1 MNAAPQNSFGS
12 STVAVFQGAKDYAD
26 PAAIRE
32 LVNSAIAAL
41 QLPNDFIRPGDRVV
55 LKPNWVKEHDLRHP
69 NDEKSWLQVITHP
82 AVILEVARWAAQR
95 LQGRGSVTICDA
107 PQSDSSFKKIRAYCN
122 LDKLVEQCISEF
134 PGVTFQLFDLRSE
147 EWDARDGV
155 TVATTRLPGD
165 PAGSVNIHLD
175 ENSEFIGYRGQGKLY
190 GAAYDVAITNKQ
202 HRDPN
207 HEYLLSRTPVAAD
220 VLINIPKLKTHKKVG
235 LTVALKNMVG
245 TTARTNWL
253 PRHTEGTPDQ
263 GGDQFADSTG
273 KRKMESVLMGK
284 ARRVLKGRHFLSR
297 MFVPLKKLGRVYFG
311 DTQNVVRSG
320 NWYGND
326 TAWRMILDLT
336 KCIFYFDGEGQR
348 REQPLRYLVV
358 VDGIIAGEGDGPMAC
373 DPKACGVIMAGTNP
387 VAVDCVSAA
396 LMGFDWR
403 KAKLLRNAFAITRLP
418 VANFSPD
425 AIKVVSNNPAW
436 TGPMDNMKDRFEF
449 QPHFGWA
456 GHLETNQRL
465 ATKVKKS

>member
-1 MNAAPQNSFGS
+1 MKTAPPNSFGF
-12 STVAVFQGAKDYAD
+12 STVAVFQGVKDYAD

-32 LVNSAIAAL
+32 LVNSALAAL
-41 QLPNDFIRPGDRVV
+41 QLPADFIRPGDRVV
-55 LKPNWVKEHDLRHP
+55 LKPNWVKEHDLRYP
-69 NDEKSWLQVITHP
+69 DDEKSWLQVVTHP

-95 LQGRGSVTICDA
+95 LQGRGSVTLCDA
-107 PQSDSSFKKIRAYCN
+107 PQSDSSFKKLRAYCN
-122 LDKLVEQCISEF
+122 LDKLVEQCVAEF
-134 PGVTFQLFDLRSE
+134 PGVMFQLFDLRSE

-190 GAAYDVAITNKQ
+190 GAAYDVAITNQQ

-207 HEYLLSRTPVAAD
+207 HEYLLSRTPLAAD

-284 ARRVLKGRHFLSR
+284 IRRVLKGRHFLSR
-297 MFVPLKKLGRVYFG
+297 IFVPLKKLGRVYFG

-336 KCIFYFDGEGQR
+336 KCIFYFNGEGQR
-348 REQPLRYLVV
+348 RQQPLRYLVV

-373 DPKACGVIMAGTNP
+373 DPKPCGVIMAGTSP
-387 VAVDCVSAA
+387 VAVDCVSAT

-403 KAKLLRNAFAITRLP
+403 KAKLLLNAFAITRLP
-418 VANFSPD
+418 VANFSSD
-425 AIKVVSNNPAW
+425 EIKVVSNNPAW
-436 TGPMDNMKDRFEF
+436 TGSMENMKNRFEF

-456 GHLETNQRL
+456 GHLETDQRL
-465 ATKVKKS
+465 ATKVKP